1 MLFYYD
7 QIKDRHDPDV
17 NIREKASITSIN
29 KAGGSRGRCSE
40 TLSRDFRE
48 QNVLRKL
55 LGPKRYLD

>member
-29 KAGGSRGRCSE
+29 KAGGSRGK
-40 TLSRDFRE
+40 
-48 QNVLRKL
+48 VL
-55 LGPKRYLD
+55 